1 MPVSRW
7 GVRSSWRSIPT
18 PPFSLISHDEHVMP
32 AAPMSCIPTTA
43 PVRMASRVAS
53 RSSFSVNGSPT
64 CTLGRIASESSD
76 SSTEANVAPWMPSRP
91 VELPTMN
98 TGLPTPSAVALTV
111 SPTLTMP
118 TDMAL
123 TSGLPS

>member
-7 GVRSSWRSIPT
+7 GVLSSWRSMPT
-18 PPFSLISHDEHVMP
+18 PPFSLISDDEHVIP

-43 PVRMASRVAS
+43 PVWIASSDAS
-53 RSSFSVNGSPT
+53 KSSFSVKGSPT
-64 CTLGRIASESSD
+64 WTLGRRASESSEI
-76 SSTEANVAPWMPSRP
+76 SSEANVAPWMPSRP
-91 VELPTMN
+91 VAEPTMN

-118 TDMAL
+118 TDIAF
-123 TSGLPS
+123 TSGLPW

>member
-1 MPVSRW
+1 MPLSRW
-7 GVRSSWRSIPT
+7 GVRSSLRSIPT
-18 PPFSLISHDEHVMP
+18 PPFSLISDDEHVIP

-43 PVRMASRVAS
+43 PVAMASSEAS
-53 RSSFSVNGSPT
+53 SSSFSVKGSPT
-64 CTLGRIASESSD
+64 WTLGRRASESSVI
-76 SSTEANVAPWMPSRP
+76 SSDANVAPWMPSRP
-91 VELPTMN
+91 VALPTIK

-123 TSGLPS
+123 TKGLPS